1 MAEAPYWGHN
11 AIIRVAPFM
20 RHCALGRL
28 PGRGPLAGEILS
40 HDFVEAALMRRA
52 GWQVWMAYDLPGSY
66 EEMPPNLLD
75 ELKRDR
81 RWCQGNL
88 INWQIF
94 LWQGLHPAH
103 RAVFVTG
110 IMTYVSAPLWL
121 LSMKLSTAF
130 VVVQTVI
137 GPQYFV
143 QPRQLFPIWPEW
155 DVHSAIGFA
164 LGTAAVLFVPKILAT
179 LLVIA
184 RGAREFGGAL
194 RVGLSL
200 LMEVVFS
207 ALLAPIRMLFHT
219 QFVLAALTGWRIH
232 WKSPPRED
240 AETTW
245 GEATRRHGL
254 HTLLG
259 AAWAAAMFWLAPTY
273 AWWFAPVVG
282 ALALS
287 IPISVYSSRVSLGRA
302 LRRAQLFVIPE
313 EANPPR
319 ELVSVAAHIAT
330 AEAAPTFR
338 DAVVD
343 PMTNA
348 IVCAAAPPH
357 ARSGGLALQSRRE
370 LLALAVAQG
379 PAALTDRQK
388 RMLLADPVAL
398 SDLHHRVWASTAHPS
413 WRPAPAP
420 EPREIAALPAAS

>member
-1 MAEAPYWGHN
+1 
-11 AIIRVAPFM
+11 
-20 RHCALGRL
+20 
-28 PGRGPLAGEILS
+28 
-40 HDFVEAALMRRA
+40 
-52 GWQVWMAYDLPGSY
+52 
-66 EEMPPNLLD
+66 
-75 ELKRDR
+75 
-81 RWCQGNL
+81 
-88 INWQIF
+88 
-94 LWQGLHPAH
+94 
-103 RAVFVTG
+103 
-110 IMTYVSAPLWL
+110 
-121 LSMKLSTAF
+121 
-130 VVVQTVI
+130 
-137 GPQYFV
+137 
-143 QPRQLFPIWPEW
+143 
-155 DVHSAIGFA
+155 
-164 LGTAAVLFVPKILAT
+164 
-179 LLVIA
+179 
-184 RGAREFGGAL
+184 
-194 RVGLSL
+194 
-200 LMEVVFS
+200 VVFS

-259 AAWAAAMFWLAPTY
+259 AAWAVAMFWLAPTY
-273 AWWFAPVVG
+273 AWWFVPVVG

-287 IPISVYSSRVSLGRA
+287 IPISVYSSRVALGRA
-302 LRRAQLFVIPE
+302 LRRARLFVIPE

-319 ELVSVAAHIAT
+319 ELVTVAAHIAV

-357 ARSGGLALQSRRE
+357 ARGGGRAVQCRRE
-370 LLALAVAQG
+370 LVALAVGRG

-398 SDLHHRVWASTAHPS
+398 SDLHHRVWSTTAHPS
-413 WRPAPAP
+413 WRPAPEP